1 MISKIEKEKV
11 YQIKLSGDQIK
22 LMQAMILNSDI
33 RNTLSELGQTQ
44 ADVLYESLEEDSEE
58 VKW

>member
-58 VKW
+58 VK